1 VATAPIDNIGSTVLD
16 QGDHH
21 VMTTTTTGAVP
32 GRSTGGFLDG
42 LVHRQLD
49 TYPDTAPRIFY
60 LALTVAATAI
70 LYYELYCSASVA
82 TLQLTTLHM
91 SFTFYVTLLAVANL
105 IGAFGSLLAG
115 ITDRM
120 GRANLVVVGLLVVG
134 LLIAVAIPAAGS
146 KWTFAVATAGVG
158 LVEGICLV
166 ATPALIRDFSP
177 QLGRATAMGFWT
189 MGPVLGSLIVSV
201 VGTNT
206 ITAHTTWPT
215 EYRIAGVVG
224 LIMFVLAFL
233 FMRELSPGLRDQ
245 LMVSV
250 RDRALIEARAKG
262 LNIEEALKRP
272 FRQML
277 RGDILASAL
286 GISVFLLIYY
296 TAVAF
301 FTTYFVTTFG
311 FSLSQANG
319 LGNWNWGFNLLFLI
333 IIGLASDA
341 VRVRKPFM
349 VIGGVG
355 AAVMIVIFLSLAT
368 HPHTSYYH
376 MAAVLAIL
384 ACFLGI
390 AYTPWMASF
399 TETVE
404 AHNPALT
411 ATGLAVWGWIIR
423 IIIFVA
429 YIILPH
435 VVTSTNALVNQGPQV
450 QAYAAKYPALTT
462 AGAKLDP
469 ATSAALT
476 ANPNDPAAQVKALSE
491 ISGVGV
497 PQVTQVVTA
506 SKTYAS
512 QIATLQAI
520 DPATQAQLQTGSR
533 AAQATAVGEI
543 ATKFGIDVPA
553 ATQRLVAV
561 GQVPPATLAAL
572 ATSGS
577 KVQTAAT
584 QLTAL
589 GAVPKPV
596 AAYMAANAPAV
607 EKAAK
612 DAPGQW
618 QHYFW
623 ICFGG
628 VVAFLL
634 TIPLMRGRWSPKK
647 AKEDIEAHEALVQ
660 EELAKLNA

>member
-1 VATAPIDNIGSTVLD
+1 
-16 QGDHH
+16 
-21 VMTTTTTGAVP
+21 MTTTTTGAVA
-32 GRSTGGFLDG
+32 GRSGRGFFDG

-49 TYPDTAPRIFY
+49 SYPDTGPRIFY
-60 LALTVAATAI
+60 LALTVAATAV

-82 TLQLTTLHM
+82 TLQLATLHM
-91 SFTFYVTLLAVANL
+91 SFTYYVTLLAVANL

-115 ITDRM
+115 ITDRL
-120 GRANLVVVGLLVVG
+120 GRTNLVVIGLLVTG
-134 LLIAVAIPAAGS
+134 LMIAIVIPAANS
-146 KWTFAVATAGVG
+146 KWTFGVATCVVG

-206 ITAHTTWPT
+206 ITTTTTWPT

-224 LIMFVLAFL
+224 LAMFVLAFL

-245 LMVSV
+245 LMVSM

-262 LNIEEALKRP
+262 LNIEDALKNP

-277 RGDILASAL
+277 HGDILASAV
-286 GISVFLLIYY
+286 GIAVFLLIYY

-319 LGNWNWGFNLLFLI
+319 LGNWNWGFNLIFLI
-333 IIGLASDA
+333 VIGLASDKI
-341 VRVRKPFM
+341 RVRKPFM
-349 VIGGVG
+349 IIGGVG
-355 AAVMIVIFLSLAT
+355 AAVMIVVFLSLAT

-404 AHNPALT
+404 SHNPALT

-423 IIIFVA
+423 VIIFVA

-435 VVTSTNALVNQGPQV
+435 VVTSTNALVNQGPAV
-450 QAYAAKYPALTT
+450 QAAAAKYAPQVAFASAHPDVVATAQKYTTQLTDAQKFAPELAVIQAHPGLFTQLATNPTSPALQAQAVA
-462 AGAKLDP
+462 AGGGG
-469 ATSAALT
+469 
-476 ANPNDPAAQVKALSE
+476 AQ
-491 ISGVGV
+491 GVAIL
-497 PQVTQVVTA
+497 Q
-506 SKTYAS
+506 S
-512 QIATLQAI
+512 IATNQAAI
-520 DPATQAQLQTGSR
+520 TGVIAVAPQLQTL
-533 AAQATAVGEI
+533 
-543 ATKFGIDVPA
+543 VPFA
-553 ATQRLVAV
+553 
-561 GQVPPATLAAL
+561 
-572 ATSGS
+572 S
-577 KVQTAAT
+577 

-589 GAVPKPV
+589 QK
-596 AAYMAANAPAV
+596 AAGQPDFQYLQKNAPAV
-607 EKAAK
+607 QKAAK

-618 QHYFW
+618 QNYFW
-623 ICFGG
+623 VCFGG
-628 VVAFLL
+628 VIVFLL
-634 TIPLMRGRWSPKK
+634 TVPLMRGRWSPKK
-647 AKEDIEAHEALVQ
+647 AKEDIDAHEALVQ
-660 EELAKLNA
+660 AEMAKLNA